1 VKYSIRKGKPADATE
16 IEALLPRLSDF
27 EVPEH
32 RIPEHLW
39 IGDRSMVRKW
49 AKGDRPDVDVA
60 VAVNSSDHVIGIDS
74 IDEGNGIDGG
84 KTWCKVHKLACLFC
98 QFSCENLV
106 RKARLPRRIDA
117 VLQTNRIVWKFFSQQ
132 SIHLEETY
140 LNADKRKN
148 GCKTCNEGRLRTFG
162 CTG

>member
-60 VAVNSSDHVIGIDS
+60 VAVNSSDHVIGIAIVS
-74 IDEGNGIDGG
+74 EKPEMLSG
-84 KTWCKVHKLACLFC
+84 
-98 QFSCENLV
+98 
-106 RKARLPRRIDA
+106 LPS
-117 VLQTNRIVWKFFSQQ
+117 V
-132 SIHLEETY
+132 HLETLAVSSCAEGHGVGTALMQETE
-140 LNADKRKN
+140 LMATRRGAKCISLHVFSANSRA
-148 GCKTCNEGRLRTFG
+148 RTLYEKHG
-162 CTG
+162 YQGELMRYYKPIE